1 MKKVDVLAFGAH
13 PDDVEL
19 SAAGTL
25 SKMAAAGKVIGIA
38 DLTAG
43 ELGSRGSAPIRLR
56 EAEAAAKIM
65 GVQYRENLGLADGF
79 FEVNEAN
86 LLKVIESI
94 RRYQPEVVLANAIND
109 RHPDHG
115 RGSDLV
121 SRACFLSGLRR
132 INTQSEGAEQKEWRP
147 KVVYHYI
154 QDYWIKPD
162 FVVDITHYMKVKMAS
177 IQAYSSQFFDPN
189 SKEPKTPISGH
200 SFLDFIES
208 RARHFGRPS
217 GAEFGEGF
225 TVERPPLAEDLTS
238 IY

>member
-13 PDDVEL
+13 PDDIEL

-25 SKMAAAGKVIGIA
+25 SKMSSAGKVIAIA

-43 ELGSRGSAPIRLR
+43 ELGSRGSAPLRLL
-56 EAEAAAKIM
+56 EADAAAKIM

-79 FEVNEAN
+79 FEVNEDN

-121 SRACFLSGLRR
+121 SRACFLSGLRK
-132 INTQSEGAEQKEWRP
+132 ISTQSDGVEQKEWRP

-162 FVVDITHYMKVKMAS
+162 FVVDITHFMKVKMAS

-189 SKEPKTPISGH
+189 SKEPQTPISGQ

-225 TVERPPLAEDLTS
+225 TVERPPLVEDLTS
-238 IY
+238 IS